1 MICFTYTYKNISF
14 TWYLYRA
21 ISVSEEFN
29 LSFIIYAFDAV
40 IITQEATMTTNRGRH
55 IYAPVFIIT

>member
-1 MICFTYTYKNISF
+1 MCYLNIQEYF
-14 TWYLYRA
+14 IHLVLYRA